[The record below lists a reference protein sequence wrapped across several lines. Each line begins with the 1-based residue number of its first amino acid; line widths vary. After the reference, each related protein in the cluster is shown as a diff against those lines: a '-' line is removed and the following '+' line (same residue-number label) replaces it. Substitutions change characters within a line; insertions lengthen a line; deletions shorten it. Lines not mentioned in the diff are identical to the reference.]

1 MKPLLPIAAVLA
13 CLTLAG
19 CQSKQARLAKLEDE
33 YSTAHKLYYDDC
45 IAPAYGA
52 AGMDAYFKGTKPKI
66 PTPQEEAAQQQ
77 KCKQEAQH
85 AGELQQQLQAAAQ

>member
-1 MKPLLPIAAVLA
+1 
-13 CLTLAG
+13 
-19 CQSKQARLAKLEDE
+19 
-33 YSTAHKLYYDDC
+33 
-45 IAPAYGA
+45 
-52 AGMDAYFKGTKPKI
+52 MDAYFKGTKPKI